1 MLLAADRKPR
11 AGGAD
16 VAGMPCWGLPAPVT
30 PSAADTPAAA
40 ARLPRRADRQF
51 DVVIVGAGLA
61 GSATAL
67 RLAQHRPDL
76 RVCLLDAR
84 HAGGGASGRGTGLL
98 GPRVGPPIDV
108 ARRRFGDLGAR
119 ALFQR
124 SEQAVRDVIDLA
136 GRYAPEAL
144 SPCDGQL
151 VTGFTPAEE
160 AAVRRRAKAYLDL
173 GLDVPLVPVHGRAL
187 PARTDAPALHYR
199 TAAGVDPA
207 ALTRAIASAAIGLGV
222 HSLDGT
228 TVHQLVDQPGRRTR
242 LATASGDIVA
252 RAVIL
257 TADAAA
263 PGLALPTPG
272 LLELEVCASATA
284 VLPAGLLA
292 AFGGPAAAQV
302 LAATPLGAYR
312 RITPD
317 GRLVIGGGPA
327 TAWRGLSATALAR
340 RRQAAWTWQR
350 TWLDHTPPCPA

>member
-1 MLLAADRKPR
+1 M
-11 AGGAD
+11 
-16 VAGMPCWGLPAPVT
+16 
-30 PSAADTPAAA
+30 
-40 ARLPRRADRQF
+40 
-51 DVVIVGAGLA
+51 VIVGAGLA

-84 HAGGGASGRGTGLL
+84 CAGGGASGRGTGLL

-108 ARRRFGDLGAR
+108 ARRRFGDFGAR
-119 ALFQR
+119 VLFER

-173 GLDVPLVPVHGRAL
+173 GLDVPLVRVHGRAL
-187 PARTDAPALHYR
+187 PARADAPALHYR

-207 ALTRAIASAAIGLGV
+207 ALTRGIASAAMALGV
-222 HSLDGT
+222 HLLDGT
-228 TVHQLVDQPGRRTR
+228 TVHQLVGQPGRRTR
-242 LATASGDIVA
+242 LVTASGDIVA
-252 RAVIL
+252 RAVIV
-257 TADAAA
+257 TVDAAA

-284 VLPAGLLA
+284 VLPARAAGGSRWARSRAGPGRDPLGCVPANHAGRTAGHRWRPSDRLA
-292 AFGGPAAAQV
+292 RAAA
-302 LAATPLGAYR
+302 PR
-312 RITPD
+312 H
-317 GRLVIGGGPA
+317 
-327 TAWRGLSATALAR
+327 WRAGAR
-340 RRQAAWTWQR
+340 RRGPGSAPGWT
-350 TWLDHTPPCPA
+350 TPTPPCVRLP